1 MHAIRKLTNSPI
13 RGDPWVVIAPVEAI
27 PTIPIDRAEGRASG
41 PRLLSATGLS
51 HTAAL
56 LHDVRRRV
64 CVTALRSGSTK
75 PTSPTVPSC

>member
-51 HTAAL
+51 HTL
-56 LHDVRRRV
+56 QLFYMMLEGG
-64 CVTALRSGSTK
+64 CV
-75 PTSPTVPSC
+75 